1 MALTQISTG
10 GIKDDAVTDAK
21 LPANSVGNSEMKD
34 DAVGVAELSATGTAS
49 SSTFLRGDNSW
60 VTPTDTNTQL
70 STEEVQ
76 DIVGGMFTGNTETN
90 IAATYQ
96 DSDGTIDLV
105 STDTNTQ
112 LAFANDANNRVVTGD
127 GSGGLN
133 GEANLTFDGST
144 LKVNSTSVGI
154 VDVYRS
160 DGGNADEA
168 RISIGAYSS
177 NPPSQR
183 GVQVVA
189 YNNNAGHDMHFRTSS
204 SHSAGPTT
212 KAEIG
217 SNGNL
222 KISDGDLVI
231 GTSGHGIDFAATAGT
246 GDSELLDDYE
256 KGSFTLTPNL
266 NNVSIT
272 DNTFYYVKIG
282 DLVTYSGRLNYS
294 GASGVSDQI
303 LGLPFTSRGGNATQ
317 RAMSSS
323 ILVNSGLSIGNEDYF
338 IVYSGEGQTR
348 LHMNSHP
355 SGTYNMP
362 GAADIHIT
370 GFYYTD
376 A

>member
-1 MALTQISTG
+1 
-10 GIKDDAVTDAK
+10 
-21 LPANSVGNSEMKD
+21 
-34 DAVGVAELSATGTAS
+34 
-49 SSTFLRGDNSW
+49 
-60 VTPTDTNTQL
+60 
-70 STEEVQ
+70 
-76 DIVGGMFTGNTETN
+76 MFTGNTETN

-231 GTSGHGIDFAATAGT
+231 GTSGHGISFAAT
-246 GDSELLDDYE
+246 GDGPSMGSELLDDYE
-256 KGSFTLTPNL
+256 EGTWEITDSSGNTVNTGNDVCRYTKIGNVVHVNGSIGYSAVSGTATVEFSLPFAAIANPSGGGANWGAGGVFP
-266 NNVSIT
+266 NNVNLSDGYAQIHGHLWGGSSVWRIYQSG
-272 DNTFYYVKIG
+272 DNTSWAYLHAGHFG
-282 DLVTYSGRLNYS
+282 TNSNMNFDFTY
-294 GASGVSDQI
+294 Q
-303 LGLPFTSRGGNATQ
+303 TSA
-317 RAMSSS
+317 
-323 ILVNSGLSIGNEDYF
+323 
-338 IVYSGEGQTR
+338 
-348 LHMNSHP
+348 
-355 SGTYNMP
+355 
-362 GAADIHIT
+362 
-370 GFYYTD
+370 
-376 A
+376 